1 MNENDNLALVT
12 RQPGALERAEPGA
25 KHILS
30 GMVEDMLALV
40 PKEQATVPA
49 DRFRIGG
56 YELCE
61 RDYRQIVLWAG
72 QMGMSPLEV
81 LSRLRPHEKLPDADW
96 TATTITTG
104 SIVALY
110 WDFAVLPLK
119 TLRVSLPSLTQFR
132 SDSGGVLTELD
143 ISDSKNLEQLD
154 LGCNGTHLE
163 KLALTGLHK
172 LSKLT
177 CRFGRLRELNL
188 LDVPNLQHLVCG
200 GNLLGS
206 LDLTNVPNLQ
216 SLSCYINKLTEL
228 DLSSVPR
235 VWYLDVKGNAL
246 SMLDIRPL
254 LKLKMLSYDR
264 GKVKLIQRDDQH
276 FRK

>member
-12 RQPGALERAEPGA
+12 RPPGALERAEPRA

-40 PKEQATVPA
+40 PKKQATVSA

-61 RDYRQIVLWAG
+61 PDYRQIVLWAG
-72 QMGMSPLEV
+72 QMGRSPLEL
-81 LSRLRPHEKLPDADW
+81 LSHLHPHENLPDADW
-96 TATTITTG
+96 SATTITTG
-104 SIVALY
+104 SVVVLY

-119 TLRVSLPSLTQFR
+119 TLRVNLPCLTQFR

-143 ISDSKNLEQLD
+143 ISDSKNLEDLN
-154 LGCNGTHLE
+154 LGCNGTRLE

-188 LDVPNLQHLVCG
+188 SDVPNLQHLVCG

-228 DLSSVPR
+228 DLSSVPQ
-235 VWYLDVKGNAL
+235 VWYLDVKGNPL
-246 SMLDIRPL
+246 STLDIRPL
-254 LKLKMLSYDR
+254 SNLKFLSYDR
-264 GKVKLIQRDDQH
+264 DKVQLIQRDDQH
-276 FRK
+276 FKK